1 LPGDFCS
8 ITAES
13 LPQVAAKVE
22 DQSENA
28 TSTERIAEEEE
39 RGESLT
45 RLILRSLRRDK
56 IALFGLVVIIFVTLV
71 SIFASNIAPYNPIK
85 QQLSG
90 YLKPPSTTHLLG
102 QDELGRDILSR
113 IIYGSRVSMEV
124 GASVVAASIL
134 VGVLLGTIAGYYG
147 GKIDLIV
154 MRFVDIFL
162 SFPGIILA
170 VGAVAIVGPGLKNVI
185 IALIIINWPGYTRV
199 MRGEVLRVKQN
210 PYVLAS
216 KGMGASN
223 FWVMRKHII
232 PAAISPVIV
241 LATIGFGWAVLAE
254 AGLSFLGLGVQPP
267 TPSWGG
273 IVAEGLSYIL
283 EDPYLALF
291 GGLAIAI
298 TVLCFNMLGDGLRDA
313 LDPSLRI

>member
-1 LPGDFCS
+1 MSMP
-8 ITAES
+8 IKN
-13 LPQVAAKVE
+13 PQAL
-22 DQSENA
+22 SE
-28 TSTERIAEEEE
+28 TMEEEIE
-39 RGESLT
+39 RSFSDEEKEPNQSLT
-45 RLILRSLRRDK
+45 RLVLRALRNDR
-56 IALFGLVVIIFVTLV
+56 IALFGLAVIVLVVTVA
-71 SIFASNIAPYNPIK
+71 IFANYIAPYNPTT

-90 YLKPPSTTHLLG
+90 FLKGPTNLHLLG

-113 IIYGSRVSMEV
+113 IIYGSRVSLEV
-124 GASVVAASIL
+124 GAGVVSVSVVI
-134 VGVLLGTIAGYYG
+134 GVLLGAVAGYYG
-147 GKIDLIV
+147 GKTDLAI

-170 VGAVAIVGPGLKNVI
+170 VGAVAIIGPGLENVI

-199 MRGEVLRVKQN
+199 MRGEVLKIKQN

-223 FWVMRKHII
+223 FWIMRKHII
-232 PAAISPVIV
+232 PAAISPVVV
-241 LATIGFGWAVLAE
+241 LGTIGFGWAVLAE

-273 IVAEGLSYIL
+273 MVSEGLSYIL
-283 EDPYLALF
+283 EDPYIALF

-298 TVLCFNMLGDGLRDA
+298 TVLCFNILGDGLRDA